1 MINLENELAKVA
13 EWEKVADKKPGDIG
27 NKLKI
32 HAQTY
37 KELLLIQE
45 YQQQEKGRYNL
56 GLTII
61 REEIARQIV
70 ELLDETIQARR
81 NARI

>member
-1 MINLENELAKVA
+1 MINLESELAKVK
-13 EWEKVADKKPGDIG
+13 EWEKLADNKPGDIG

-37 KELLLIQE
+37 KEVVLIQE

-56 GLTII
+56 GLTVI
-61 REEIARQIV
+61 REEIERQIRD
-70 ELLDETIQARR
+70 LLDAELQKKREARV
-81 NARI
+81 